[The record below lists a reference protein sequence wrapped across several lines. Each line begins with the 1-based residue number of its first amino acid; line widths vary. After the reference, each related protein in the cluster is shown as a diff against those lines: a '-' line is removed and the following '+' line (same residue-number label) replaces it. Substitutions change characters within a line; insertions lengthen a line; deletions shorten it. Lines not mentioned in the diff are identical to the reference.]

1 MLHRDRCG
9 RRRRRGAGRAPRRP
23 VARRARPP
31 APRAVARTPPAR
43 RPSLA
48 PGRSYAARP
57 AAPPLAFRGVKLL
70 ILGGTKFLGRAAAE
84 EALRRG
90 HELTLFNRGQTN
102 ADLFTE
108 AEQLRGDRDGGL
120 DPLRGRSWD
129 AVIDPSGYL
138 PRVVRA
144 STELLRDAVEH
155 YVFVSSVSVYRDFS
169 RPGFDESAPR
179 IELEDPTVEEVMEH
193 YGGLKALCEDVVS
206 EVYPGRSANVR
217 AGLIVGPHDP
227 TDRFTYW
234 PVRVARGGG
243 VLAPGRPDRPVE
255 FVDARD
261 LGAWLVT
268 LAEQRTSG
276 DFNATRSGLT
286 FADVLDSCRAVSGA
300 DATVTWVDEQFL
312 LDREVGQWMELPLW
326 LAESDAEWAHMQ
338 EADVSRALAAGL
350 TSRPLDET
358 VRDTLAWAGA
368 REGPAPGTAAMGSA
382 ESVGLAP
389 EKEAELLA
397 EWHART

>member
-1 MLHRDRCG
+1 VR
-9 RRRRRGAGRAPRRP
+9 
-23 VARRARPP
+23 
-31 APRAVARTPPAR
+31 
-43 RPSLA
+43 
-48 PGRSYAARP
+48 
-57 AAPPLAFRGVKLL
+57 LL
-70 ILGGTKFLGRAAAE
+70 LLGGTKFLGRAAAD

-90 HELTLFNRGQTN
+90 HELTLFNRGETN
-102 ADLFTE
+102 PELFPE
-108 AEQLRGDRDGGL
+108 AEHLHGDRDGGL
-120 DPLRGRSWD
+120 DALRGRTWD
-129 AVIDPSGYL
+129 AVIDPSGYV

-144 STELLRDAVEH
+144 SAELLRDAVEH

-179 IELEDPTVEEVMEH
+179 IKLEDPAVEEVMEY

-206 EVYPGRSANVR
+206 DVFPGRSANVR

-234 PVRVARGGG
+234 PTRVARGGE

-268 LAEQRTSG
+268 LAEQRTGG

-286 FADVLDSCRAVSGA
+286 FADVLDSCRRVSGA
-300 DATVTWVDEQFL
+300 DATVTWVDEPFL

-326 LAESDAEWAHMQ
+326 IAESDTEWAHMQ

-350 TSRPLDET
+350 MSRALDET
-358 VRDTLAWAGA
+358 VGDTLAWAQS
-368 REGPAPGTAAMGSA
+368 REGRGPGTAAMGSA
-382 ESVGLAP
+382 EGVGLAP

-397 EWHART
+397 EWHSRT